1 VLADETLSAKGLHE
15 LTSDDLTKW
24 RKERAMSLGESSI
37 RRLVNDFRAALNGA
51 AMQHRRRMPGLIAEI
66 QAGFKTSGAAS
77 TIARERQVLSDVAVR
92 SILSA
97 ANLVDDDGEWEG
109 DLFRLVAVLAATGA
123 RYSQIIRMKV
133 ADVQV
138 AQRRLMVPVSAKGR
152 GEKARTH
159 VAIQIGLDIMESLRP
174 AVVGRQ
180 ESNPLLLRP
189 RWRQESVAKWT
200 KFGRA
205 PWNSA
210 SELTRPW
217 ALIVA
222 EAGLSAD
229 LVPYALRHSSIVRCL
244 GAGLPVR
251 LVAAL
256 HDTSSAMIEKHYSA
270 FIVDAMDELAARAI
284 VPLTSSTETVSQI
297 GTTG

>member
-1 VLADETLSAKGLHE
+1 
-15 LTSDDLTKW
+15 
-24 RKERAMSLGESSI
+24 
-37 RRLVNDFRAALNGA
+37 
-51 AMQHRRRMPGLIAEI
+51 MPGLIVEI
-66 QAGFKTSGAAS
+66 QAGFKSNGAVS
-77 TIARERQVLSDVAVR
+77 TIAREKQALSDIEIR
-92 SILSA
+92 NILA
-97 ANLVDDDGEWEG
+97 AASRVDTDGEWEG
-109 DLFRLVAVLAATGA
+109 DLFRLVVVLAATGA
-123 RYSQIIRMKV
+123 RYSQVIRMKV
-133 ADVQV
+133 SDVRGTQC
-138 AQRRLMVPVSAKGR
+138 RLMIPVSAKGR

-159 VAIQIGLDIMESLRP
+159 VAIQIGPDVMESLRP

-180 ESNPLLLRP
+180 ESDSLLLRP

-200 KFGRA
+200 KLGRA

-229 LVPYALRHSSIVRCL
+229 VVPYALRHSSIVRCL

-256 HDTSSAMIEKHYSA
+256 HDTPSAMIEKHYAA

-284 VPLTSSTETVSQI
+284 VPLTSTTETVSQI